1 MCQCGGPQCGE
12 TSAARGLDCKRGC
25 GGLVS
30 QPRTLPEVPAFVSR
44 QPPRS
49 AGESLL
55 QRIFARDAGSQR
67 AHA

>member
-12 TSAARGLDCKRGC
+12 TVAARGPDCKRGC

-30 QPRTLPEVPAFVSR
+30 QSRSLPEVPAFLSR

-49 AGESLL
+49 EGESLL
-55 QRIFARDAGSQR
+55 QRIFARDTQSQR
-67 AHA
+67 THA